1 MTKKMKREEIN
12 LEFPFRCSPTI
23 LYNYIST
30 PSGLQEWFAHKV
42 ISKSRLDFEFEFD
55 DGTINKAKLIKSIN
69 NKLARF
75 KWENSPENEFMEIE
89 IIVDEL
95 TDDVAIKIT
104 EQCAENE
111 SRGLK
116 ELWESQIETLR
127 HVVGS

>member
-1 MTKKMKREEIN
+1 MTKKMKRVEIN
-12 LEFPFRCSPTI
+12 LEFPIRCSPSI
-23 LYNYIST
+23 LFNYISN

-55 DGTINKAKLIKSIN
+55 DGTINKAKLLKSVN
-69 NKLARF
+69 NRLTRF

-104 EQCAENE
+104 EQCSEE
-111 SRGLK
+111 EMRGLK
-116 ELWESQIETLR
+116 ELWESQIDTLR

>member
-1 MTKKMKREEIN
+1 MKRVEIN
-12 LEFPFRCSPTI
+12 LEFPIRCSPSI
-23 LYNYIST
+23 LFNYISN

-55 DGTINKAKLIKSIN
+55 DGTINKAKLLKSVN
-69 NKLARF
+69 NRLTRF

-104 EQCAENE
+104 EQCSEE
-111 SRGLK
+111 EMRGLK
-116 ELWESQIETLR
+116 ELWESQIDTLR